1 MLRSGQPRDPVV
13 LSDSTPIFGRYC
25 GKNLIMKRLLFASL
39 FLFAGSANAQ
49 YNQKGM
55 VHLGLGLS
63 LGAHATELESRFTLF
78 GITVTDTETDG
89 AATTSIPIQV
99 GYSIGNR
106 FSLGLLIEPGRYIPD
121 SADSETQTNSFVNIA
136 IEPRF
141 YIVNAD
147 RIAWHASVQLG
158 AAGLRIQDDT
168 PGAEVDARYSGG
180 AFGLGTGLAFGLGK
194 KVGIGLDLRYLATN
208 MELRAMEVNDASV
221 TDFYAATLR
230 TSGVVA
236 QISLAFR
243 FGGGE

>member
-1 MLRSGQPRDPVV
+1 
-13 LSDSTPIFGRYC
+13 
-25 GKNLIMKRLLFASL
+25 MKRLLFASL

-106 FSLGLLIEPGRYIPD
+106 FSLE
-121 SADSETQTNSFVNIA
+121 
-136 IEPRF
+136 
-141 YIVNAD
+141 
-147 RIAWHASVQLG
+147 VQLG